1 MTAPASRRADLVHA
15 AHSPPIPHPTGGR
28 VVGTYVHAYD
38 PPSRASSAPPS
49 RALYDPP
56 ARSRYHAHIP
66 AMRPAQETLGEHRRP
81 SATPIYDALYAE
93 YRRLFRALP
102 GDRSDEEDLGFT
114 AFSAIGQPGQP
125 RGLTSGGHG
134 HTGGYPGPATA
145 HGHAGGHGHPGG
157 HGHTGGHPGGHTGG
171 WEPAGRHHRG
181 YLPALPPG
189 QRDGRGHG
197 Y

>member
-1 MTAPASRRADLVHA
+1 M
-15 AHSPPIPHPTGGR
+15 PHPTGGR

-38 PPSRASSAPPS
+38 LPYRSPS
-49 RALYDPP
+49 YG
-56 ARSRYHAHIP
+56 YIP
-66 AMRPAQETLGEHRRP
+66 AMRPAPEASPDHWRP

-102 GDRSDEEDLGFT
+102 GDRSDEEDMGFV
-114 AFSAIGQPGQP
+114 AFSAIGQP

-134 HTGGYPGPATA
+134 RTSGYGGGWDTGGLYYRT
-145 HGHAGGHGHPGG
+145 
-157 HGHTGGHPGGHTGG
+157 
-171 WEPAGRHHRG
+171 

-189 QRDGRGHG
+189 QRDGRGHD